1 MCHLAFYICH
11 AQKTLK
17 IAWSRKI
24 RLKIVVIVP
33 DLFNLDWIQ
42 KPLLFPKID
51 RHCLTSTVYS
61 LYPTVNPLYTHCT
74 DLLYHTVQSHCTPLD
89 STVPTHWPALYLT
102 VHHCTGHWPALY
114 PTIHHCTGYWQTLYT
129 TVTHCTNVFISYLY
143 AWTMNWI
150 FTLFEIKI
158 WICFDSFL
166 LLTREKMG
174 FYFFKFTYN
183 YMLGQDFFL
192 GKGQGYHRFLGE
204 LRHILDSCTM

>member
-74 DLLYHTVQSHCTPLD
+74 DLLYHTVTTLYRATVLHWTALYLPTDQHCTSLYTTVRGTDQHCIPLYTTVQGTDKHCTPL
-89 STVPTHWPALYLT
+89 
-102 VHHCTGHWPALY
+102 
-114 PTIHHCTGYWQTLYT
+114 
-129 TVTHCTNVFISYLY
+129 
-143 AWTMNWI
+143 
-150 FTLFEIKI
+150 
-158 WICFDSFL
+158 
-166 LLTREKMG
+166 
-174 FYFFKFTYN
+174 
-183 YMLGQDFFL
+183 
-192 GKGQGYHRFLGE
+192 
-204 LRHILDSCTM
+204 

>member
-1 MCHLAFYICH
+1 MHIWYTLIWTWQHFFGWRPFFEIMTRFSDGRLALSSDLLLNGKRFQVKTFGNCRQDIVDVSFGIHICH

-74 DLLYHTVQSHCTPLD
+74 EPLYHTVSHCTPLYRATVLHCTPLD

-114 PTIHHCTGYWQTLYT
+114 PTVHHCTGYWQILYT
-129 TVTHCTNVFISYLY
+129 TVTHCT
-143 AWTMNWI
+143 
-150 FTLFEIKI
+150 
-158 WICFDSFL
+158 
-166 LLTREKMG
+166 
-174 FYFFKFTYN
+174 
-183 YMLGQDFFL
+183 
-192 GKGQGYHRFLGE
+192 
-204 LRHILDSCTM
+204 